1 MEKRLKDWL
10 IYTNEQERCFRE
22 KYAVQI
28 QAGWLP
34 YQEWFLASFPAYEWN
49 PIYLKPGQE
58 EFTVGLLCLL
68 MRAGL
73 IQFGI
78 RQGPR
83 CLEIQREVL
92 PGQSHG

>member
-10 IYTNEQERCFRE
+10 IYTGDQERCFRE
-22 KYAVQI
+22 KYHAQI
-28 QAGWLP
+28 QSAWQP
-34 YQEWFLASFPAYEWN
+34 YTEWFLASFPLYQWY
-49 PIYLKPGQE
+49 PLYCKPGQE

-83 CLEIQREVL
+83 SLEIQREC
-92 PGQSHG
+92 PIDNDM